1 MGWPP
6 SGLAFDVA
14 LHVGTLLALLVY
26 FRRDLLVMLASLA
39 RGVRGEGFA
48 SPEARLP
55 LVICLATVPAA
66 LAGKLGEDAIE
77 SWFRASPP
85 LTACVLI
92 VFGLLLAW
100 ADSRG
105 SRTLSLERLGL
116 PQGLVIGLAQAL
128 ALVPGVS
135 RSGITITAALFMG
148 FSRDAAARF
157 SFLLSLP
164 VVAGAAL
171 LKGVE
176 LLREGFPS
184 GEVLPFA
191 VGIISSAL
199 VGYACVALLLRLVR
213 RHSLAPFVW
222 YRLAAGG
229 AFLSWHL
236 LT

>member
-1 MGWPP
+1 
-6 SGLAFDVA
+6 
-14 LHVGTLLALLVY
+14 
-26 FRRDLLVMLASLA
+26 
-39 RGVRGEGFA
+39 VRGEGFA
-48 SPEARLP
+48 TPQARLP

-77 SWFRASPP
+77 AWFRASPP

-116 PQGLVIGLAQAL
+116 PHGLVIGLAQAL

-148 FSRDAAARF
+148 FNRDAAARF

-164 VVAGAAL
+164 VVAGAAI
-171 LKGVE
+171 LKGME
-176 LLREGFPS
+176 LLREGFPP
-184 GEVLPFA
+184 GEALPFA
-191 VGIISSAL
+191 VGITSSAL
-199 VGYACVALLLRLVR
+199 VGYASVALLLRLVQR
-213 RHSLAPFVW
+213 YSLAPFVW
-222 YRLAAGG
+222 YRLAAGC

-236 LT
+236 FG